1 MNFKIS
7 GCVEFRCWF
16 FSLSRFLLTWSW
28 SVVPDIVNI
37 LRMCVCAF
45 QKFASGW
52 LFDSK
57 IKIRREEECKF
68 SGKHNV
74 KRKSHLADLK
84 GDSWRWWRWREKK
97 RHWRTSTHLKRNK
110 SSSRQFVVW
119 SIKIS
124 LCICQ
129 NLWFVLVVCWSE
141 MIQVY
146 PSLLEGAARFD
157 AWMMVWETC
166 FIDDFFEANKLPDCN
181 RIHMHFLSLTCIYS
195 FTRNIV
201 AIWNLLSV
209 QPLLSTVFGELV
221 MP

>member
-97 RHWRTSTHLKRNK
+97 SDIEERVHIWKGINQVLAN
-110 SSSRQFVVW
+110 SSSDPSKFHCAYV
-119 SIKIS
+119 KIYDLCS
-124 LCICQ
+124 LFAGQ
-129 NLWFVLVVCWSE
+129 KWFRYIRRCWKEPHVSMHGWWYGKHVL
-141 MIQVY
+141 
-146 PSLLEGAARFD
+146 
-157 AWMMVWETC
+157 
-166 FIDDFFEANKLPDCN
+166 
-181 RIHMHFLSLTCIYS
+181 
-195 FTRNIV
+195 
-201 AIWNLLSV
+201 
-209 QPLLSTVFGELV
+209 
-221 MP
+221 